1 MQRSS
6 RAGRRVRQRIRI
18 GLAVTVAGLGAAL
31 MLRLSLWQWGRARE
45 GGALLN
51 YGYAVEWF
59 LLAGLTLWALLRLRH
74 AKPGEH
80 PGHDAARR
88 ADGTV
93 VGPPLQP
100 GEQLQ
105 EVTWVRVRRWLRG

>member
-6 RAGRRVRQRIRI
+6 RPSRRVRRRIRI
-18 GLAVTVAGLGAAL
+18 WLAVVLAGLGAVV
-31 MLRLSLWQWGRARE
+31 MLRLSLWQWERARE

-51 YGYAVEWF
+51 YGYAVEWL
-59 LLAGLTLWALLRLRH
+59 LLAGLTVAALLRLRH
-74 AKPGEH
+74 EEPGDL
-80 PGHDAARR
+80 PGQDVARR